1 VPQEPFLFTGT
12 VRDNLDP
19 QGDHTDAELNAAL
32 VLIRASPL
40 TSETLGAKFKL
51 EGEVRPEGGNFSA
64 GEGQLCE

>member
-51 EGEVRPEGGNFSA
+51 EGEVRPEGGNFGWGRSA
-64 GEGQLCE
+64 V